1 MLTDVLEVDLKKKNL
16 KVYKLPATISFFALF
31 LGLHPQYMEVTRLGV
46 QSEL

>member
-1 MLTDVLEVDLKKKNL
+1 MLTDVLEVDLKKNL

-31 LGLHPQYMEVTRLGV
+31 LGPHPQYMEVTRLGV